1 MASVRD
7 ILSNKG
13 PQVLSIGPTASALD
27 AATLMNDHKVGC
39 LLVLDGGELVGIFS
53 ERDLMRGVVVPQ
65 RAPAQTPVREVMTG
79 EVACCQP
86 HTTLEEARSVMKNR
100 RIRHLPV
107 LDGDRKLCGMISI
120 GDLNAWQAN
129 DHEQTIQVLTDY
141 IYGRA

>member
-1 MASVRD
+1 MPAVRD
-7 ILSNKG
+7 ILANKG
-13 PQVLSIGPTASALD
+13 TQVLSIGPEATVLD
-27 AATLMNDHKVGC
+27 AAVLMNDHKVGC
-39 LLVLDGGELVGIFS
+39 LVVLDGGKLVGIFS
-53 ERDLMRGVVVPQ
+53 ERDVMRNVVVARRDPVQ
-65 RAPAQTPVREVMTG
+65 MPVREAMTS

-107 LDGDRKLCGMISI
+107 LDGEQSLCGMISI

>member
-1 MASVRD
+1 MPAVRD
-7 ILSNKG
+7 ILSTKG
-13 PQVLSIGPTASALD
+13 SQILSIGPEAMVLD
-27 AATLMNDHKVGC
+27 AAILMNEHKVGC
-39 LLVLDGGELVGIFS
+39 LVVLDSGNLIGVFS
-53 ERDLMRGVVVPQ
+53 ERDLMRNVVVP
-65 RAPAQTPVREVMTG
+65 RRDPADTRVRTAMTTEV
-79 EVACCQP
+79 VCCQP

-107 LDGDRKLCGMISI
+107 IDAAQRLCGLVSI